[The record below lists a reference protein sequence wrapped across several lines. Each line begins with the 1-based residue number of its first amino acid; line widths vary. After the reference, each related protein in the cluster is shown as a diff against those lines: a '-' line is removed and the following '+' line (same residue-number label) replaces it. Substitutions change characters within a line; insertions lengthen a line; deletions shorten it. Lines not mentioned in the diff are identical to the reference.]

1 MDDDCR
7 SEAYTVLFPL
17 VQELGMPYT
26 VACPAGLMG
35 KTGRMTVEQL
45 QEMARS
51 GVTVACHTM
60 TETDMEQ
67 DTPETL
73 EATLQQFE
81 AEMRRWGIR
90 GVRSYAYVNGRYKAD
105 CLNTVKKHFDLG
117 LTVEKGINQI
127 PYESCRMKRV
137 EVFPK
142 NKSYTLEDVKA
153 WVDKA
158 VQDGGWLI

>member
-1 MDDDCR
+1 
-7 SEAYTVLFPL
+7 
-17 VQELGMPYT
+17 MPYT

-105 CLNTVKKHFDLG
+105 CLNTVKSI
-117 LTVEKGINQI
+117 LTWALRWKKA
-127 PYESCRMKRV
+127 STRSHMK
-137 EVFPK
+137 
-142 NKSYTLEDVKA
+142 A
-153 WVDKA
+153 A
-158 VQDGGWLI
+158 A

>member
-1 MDDDCR
+1 
-7 SEAYTVLFPL
+7 
-17 VQELGMPYT
+17 
-26 VACPAGLMG
+26 
-35 KTGRMTVEQL
+35 
-45 QEMARS
+45 
-51 GVTVACHTM
+51 M

-158 VQDGGWLI
+158 VQDGGWLILMTHAWYTTFDAAQLKEDRKSTRLNSSHANESRMPSSA

>member
-1 MDDDCR
+1 
-7 SEAYTVLFPL
+7 
-17 VQELGMPYT
+17 
-26 VACPAGLMG
+26 MG

-45 QEMARS
+45 QEMAHS

-105 CLNTVKKHFDLG
+105 
-117 LTVEKGINQI
+117 
-127 PYESCRMKRV
+127 
-137 EVFPK
+137 
-142 NKSYTLEDVKA
+142 
-153 WVDKA
+153 
-158 VQDGGWLI
+158 

>member
-1 MDDDCR
+1 MVTQDEIAKR
-7 SEAYTVLFPL
+7 LNISRT
-17 VQELGMPYT
+17 T
-26 VACPAGLMG
+26 VARALN
-35 KTGRMTVEQL
+35 GRLVSEETKQRVLEEAKKL
-45 QEMARS
+45 GVARS

-105 CLNTVKKHFDLG
+105 CLNTV
-117 LTVEKGINQI
+117 
-127 PYESCRMKRV
+127 
-137 EVFPK
+137 
-142 NKSYTLEDVKA
+142 
-153 WVDKA
+153 
-158 VQDGGWLI
+158 

>member
-1 MDDDCR
+1 
-7 SEAYTVLFPL
+7 
-17 VQELGMPYT
+17 
-26 VACPAGLMG
+26 
-35 KTGRMTVEQL
+35 
-45 QEMARS
+45 
-51 GVTVACHTM
+51 
-60 TETDMEQ
+60 MEQ

-127 PYESCRMKRV
+127 PYESCRMKHAGGC
-137 EVFPK
+137 
-142 NKSYTLEDVKA
+142 KSVGRQSRA
-153 WVDKA
+153 
-158 VQDGGWLI
+158 GWRLADFDDPRMVHDL

>member
-1 MDDDCR
+1 
-7 SEAYTVLFPL
+7 
-17 VQELGMPYT
+17 
-26 VACPAGLMG
+26 
-35 KTGRMTVEQL
+35 MTVEQL

-81 AEMRRWGIR
+81 AAMRRWGIR
-90 GVRSYAYVNGRYKAD
+90 GVSSYAYVNGRYKAE

-142 NKSYTLEDVKA
+142 NKATR
-153 WVDKA
+153 WRM
-158 VQDGGWLI
+158 

>member
-1 MDDDCR
+1 MTTAR

-67 DTPETL
+67 DTPERWKPPCSSL
-73 EATLQQFE
+73 KP
-81 AEMRRWGIR
+81 EMRRWGIR
-90 GVRSYAYVNGRYKAD
+90 GGAQL
-105 CLNTVKKHFDLG
+105 CLCERAL
-117 LTVEKGINQI
+117 
-127 PYESCRMKRV
+127 
-137 EVFPK
+137 
-142 NKSYTLEDVKA
+142 
-153 WVDKA
+153 
-158 VQDGGWLI
+158 